1 MTSVRKIN
9 LILGFN
15 SVVDETCL
23 FNIRRDGKSRIP
35 ICLNGEKNKIVAFL
49 LTKSL
54 IGVDP
59 AQKKTIEE
67 LYQEKRINIRV
78 PLFMHR
84 ESILG
89 KMVKVFQ
96 TSHTHMAVVL
106 QTAEAAQEM
115 RDYADDYLR
124 KLTASKTLS
133 VNDSQVDR
141 KTPLLQDQGR
151 SIPDGDREV
160 VGIVTLEN
168 IIERI
173 LLQDILD
180 END

>member
-1 MTSVRKIN
+1 
-9 LILGFN
+9 
-15 SVVDETCL
+15 
-23 FNIRRDGKSRIP
+23 
-35 ICLNGEKNKIVAFL
+35 
-49 LTKSL
+49 
-54 IGVDP
+54 
-59 AQKKTIEE
+59 
-67 LYQEKRINIRV
+67 
-78 PLFMHR
+78 MHR